1 MNRNERTHVAA
12 AVTTAVAMPE
22 RKTLTRREWGRRA
35 ILAGWII
42 TMLGVVGYVFAMMR
56 AGEDAGILQAL
67 ASQGLLGWGSAVLLL
82 GGVGTWIAGNLAFIR
97 DLADLPPSGGEE
109 E

>member
-12 AVTTAVAMPE
+12 AATTVIAVPE
-22 RKTLTRREWGRRA
+22 KKTLTRREWGRRA

-42 TMLGVVGYVFAMMR
+42 TMIGVVGYVFAMMR
-56 AGEDAGILQAL
+56 AGEEAGILEAL
-67 ASQGLLGWGSAVLLL
+67 VSQGLLGWGSAVLLL

-97 DLADLPPSGGEE
+97 DLADLPPSGSEE